1 MLGGLAAG
9 ALIASTLLGGA
20 DVGLLDVARIGLGIA
35 LLLLI
40 LRRRRTAPARPTP
53 AAVAV
58 AAPVNPDVASSGG
71 SALAR
76 GVRDIRRT
84 DPGFDPARF
93 VGWVGMVFRA
103 TQAAWA
109 TRDITAV
116 RDRLTPE
123 MFRELHARCDQLQR
137 SGRAARA
144 EQIEIQAA
152 VTEAWQEGSRDYV
165 TAHVGGS
172 MVDYTVDEVAG
183 GLVDGSRTIPTAVD
197 EFWTFTRPAGLHS
210 WMLAAIQTS

>member
-20 DVGLLDVARIGLGIA
+20 DVGLLDVARIGLGMA

-40 LRRRRTAPARPTP
+40 LRRRRTAPARPSP
-53 AAVAV
+53 AAEP
-58 AAPVNPDVASSGG
+58 APVDPEVAPSGD

-93 VGWVGMVFRA
+93 IGWAAMVFRA

-123 MFRELHARCDQLQR
+123 MFRELHARRDQLQR
-137 SGRAARA
+137 SGRAAHA

-165 TAHVGGS
+165 TAHIGGS

-210 WMLAAIQTS
+210 WMLAAIQTA